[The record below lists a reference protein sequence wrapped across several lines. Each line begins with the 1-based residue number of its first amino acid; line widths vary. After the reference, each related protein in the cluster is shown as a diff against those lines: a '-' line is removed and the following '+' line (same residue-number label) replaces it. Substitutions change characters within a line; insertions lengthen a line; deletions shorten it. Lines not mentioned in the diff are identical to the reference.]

1 MLTAHIRPL
10 SCLITFA
17 AVSSLSGCATVTA
30 DNVDPYEPIN
40 RKIYA
45 FNEAIDDAVLRPV
58 AMTYKEITPRPINE
72 GVSNI
77 FSNVGDVVVV
87 VNDLLQFKGKQAASD
102 SMRLLFNSTIGI
114 FGILD
119 VGTAFGFPK
128 HYEDF
133 GQTLGYWGVG
143 SGSYIV
149 LPFFGP
155 SSTRDT
161 VGWAGDL
168 ALDPRWYIGEGERTR
183 NFIAV
188 TNVVS
193 AVDKRAD
200 LIGVEKVLDQGAL
213 DQYTYVRNA
222 YLQRRE
228 FLVYDGNPPKKE
240 SSEELDDLFS
250 DIEDNK
256 DKPKASTQPATK

>member
-10 SCLITFA
+10 SF
-17 AVSSLSGCATVTA
+17 SLSFATLCLAGCTGITTN
-30 DNVDPYEPIN
+30 DVDPYEPMN

-45 FNEAIDDAVLRPV
+45 FNQAIDDAVLRPV
-58 AMTYKEITPRPINE
+58 AMTYREITPTPLNQGISN
-72 GVSNI
+72 VFSNI
-77 FSNVGDVVVV
+77 GDVVVV
-87 VNDLLQFKGKQAASD
+87 VNDVLQLKVPQAASD
-102 SMRLLFNSTIGI
+102 TMRLLFNSTIGI

-119 VGTAFGFPK
+119 VGTTFGFPK

-133 GQTLGYWGVG
+133 GQTLGYWGIG
-143 SGSYIV
+143 DGSYIV

-161 VGWAGDL
+161 VGWVGDL
-168 ALDPRWYIGEGERTR
+168 ALDPRWYVGNGDKT
-183 NFIAV
+183 NGFIAV

-200 LIGVEKVLDQGAL
+200 LIGVEKVVDQGAL
-213 DQYTYVRNA
+213 DQYIYLRNA
-222 YLQRRE
+222 YLQSRR
-228 FLVYDGNPPKKE
+228 FLVYDGNPPKQE

-256 DKPKASTQPATK
+256 NEPKTSTPPSKK